1 MPFRL
6 PMAKPPCSTARRYDP
21 SRAMVS
27 PVMNPAEY
35 ANIARAER
43 DFWWYRG
50 MRKIL
55 FRLLDR
61 YLAGRPITRALEA
74 GCGTGYFSWL
84 LQNER
89 HWPVVP
95 MDISPDGLRYA
106 RQIGVE
112 RAVQGDARNLPFAT
126 GSFDLVLSLDMLVH
140 LPRGTELA
148 AAREMT
154 RVVRRGGLLVVRT
167 PALDVLRSRHS
178 EFAGEI
184 QRFTR
189 RRLVELVSGA
199 GLKVLRATYANSLLM
214 PVALGKFRLWE
225 PLLRAPAASG
235 VEPVAPWLDRL
246 LYAPLAVE
254 AARIG
259 RGGNFPVGQSVLLV
273 GEKMD

>member
-1 MPFRL
+1 
-6 PMAKPPCSTARRYDP
+6 
-21 SRAMVS
+21 
-27 PVMNPAEY
+27 
-35 ANIARAER
+35 
-43 DFWWYRG
+43 

-55 FRLLDR
+55 FRLLDPH
-61 YLAGRPITRALEA
+61 LAGRTVARVLEA
-74 GCGTGYFSWL
+74 GCGTGYLSWL
-84 LQNER
+84 LQKER

-106 RQIGVE
+106 RQIGAE

-126 GSFDLVLSLDMLVH
+126 GAFDLVLSLDMLVH
-140 LPRGTELA
+140 LPRGMEIA

-167 PALDVLRSRHS
+167 SALDVLRSRLS
-178 EFAGEI
+178 EFTGER

-189 RRLVELVSGA
+189 RRLVELFSGA
-199 GLKVLRATYANSLLM
+199 GLKILRATYANSLLM

-225 PLLRAPAASG
+225 PLLRTPPTSG
-235 VEPVAPWLDRL
+235 LQPVAPWLDRL

-254 AARIG
+254 AAWTGI
-259 RGGNFPVGQSVLLV
+259 GGNFPIGQSVLLV